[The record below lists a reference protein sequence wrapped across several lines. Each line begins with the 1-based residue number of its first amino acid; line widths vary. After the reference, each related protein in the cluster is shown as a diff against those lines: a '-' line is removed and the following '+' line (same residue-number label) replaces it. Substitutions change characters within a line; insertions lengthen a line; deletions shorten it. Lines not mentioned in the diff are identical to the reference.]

1 MGDFANGQYG
11 YREMVEDCDRLMR
24 AYPFVR
30 GHVIGHSVLGRPIV
44 ALKCGEGTRRIHMN
58 GSFHA
63 NEWIT
68 TPLLMRFVEEW
79 AEACVNDGVL
89 FGEQACQLYRET
101 ELWIVPMVNPD
112 GVELALGGIDAGN
125 PFRQQLVVWNKGSE
139 QFDQW
144 KANIR
149 GVDLNDQ
156 FPAHWEEERLR
167 RGTEGPGPRDFPGPF
182 PLSEPEAQALARLTQ
197 SLQFDSVLALH
208 TQGEEIYWNYRDY
221 EPEHAEEL
229 ADRLGRASG
238 YKPVKLTGSDAGF
251 KDWFIQRFRRPG
263 FTVEAGYGV
272 NPLPIGEFNRI
283 YSKTGP
289 LLTEFLRLHR

>member
-1 MGDFANGQYG
+1 MEELVNGQYG
-11 YREMVEDCDRLMR
+11 YRDTVADCDRLMR
-24 AYPFVR
+24 TYPFVR
-30 GHVIGHSVLGRPIV
+30 GYVIGHSVLGRPIV

-79 AEACVNDGVL
+79 AGACAQNGSL

-101 ELWIVPMVNPD
+101 EAWFVPMVNPD
-112 GVELALGGIDAGN
+112 GVQLALEGIDADN
-125 PFRQQLVVWNKGSE
+125 PFRQQLLQWNKGSE

-167 RGTEGPGPRDFPGPF
+167 RGMEGPGPRDFPGPF

-208 TQGEEIYWNYRDY
+208 TQGEEIYWNYREY
-221 EPEHAEEL
+221 EPEHAEGL
-229 ADRLGRASG
+229 AERLGEASG
-238 YKPVKLTGSDAGF
+238 YKPVKLTGSDAGY

-272 NPLPIGEFNRI
+272 NPLPPEAFNGI
-283 YSKTGP
+283 YSKIGP